1 MSNDNR
7 RNIHMKTDSIVR
19 LKSSSVRD
27 ILLDKAMTK
36 LRQEEY
42 LDAISLLNKVI
53 DMDPKHT
60 ASRKLLID
68 ALMEISCYDKVL
80 WEIAGAIVEFGES
93 EGFLMQLGNYYL
105 ETEQFAAAYDAY
117 NLVRLG
123 ITDESDDEMID
134 ALIDAMDYCE
144 AMLDEDDE
152 SFITDEESSEEGT
165 DDESLIRD
173 VADLEHEEFADTL
186 EKLYNDEEYSKVIEI
201 LEPYVYRNPRDSI
214 LVSVLLMSYY
224 CAREFQRGAKY
235 LKSMSKKTN
244 YSVSMHCVA
253 AMIYKNADMLEE
265 AEAECHAALHQQPD
279 LADDALRV
287 CAMLCEMGKDNEQ
300 VLKYARICYNMRPY
314 DKEIIHL
321 YARSLAI
328 GGDTAAAAKLY
339 SRILSIYPGDLP
351 AKYYRDMCLRGDSID
366 SDTIPVSYTL
376 QAGEIL
382 AMTTACIIRMK
393 SSHKLSVS
401 ECRETQELA
410 KWALDSGNYSIAA
423 SLITFMNPFREQMR
437 NLCQYIIKH
446 PDFPEKVKMLAMN
459 EIGFDV
465 GLASSLFFRDGRL
478 MIVKVQ
484 QKKISKSQRKS
495 STPGKKRDVPLAYAL
510 IGEGVKRYLKKH
522 KGEPWKDSAIKLVDE
537 FTAEGVKERTRYTDE
552 QVLAIEAAII
562 FFAPFADD
570 ANKELTDDELMASRE
585 ERRKAVISEYLLS
598 TVRFNNAV
606 QLLIKYSKTAYEAA
620 KRLGMWIKPGLV

>member
-1 MSNDNR
+1 MSNDDR
-7 RNIHMKTDSIVR
+7 SNIHMQADSIVR
-19 LKSSSVRD
+19 LKSSSIRD

-36 LRQEEY
+36 LRREEY
-42 LDAISLLNKVI
+42 LDAISLLNKVV
-53 DMDPKHT
+53 DMDPKHP

-68 ALMEISCYDKVL
+68 ALMEISCYDKAL
-80 WEIAGAIVEFGES
+80 WEITGAMVEFGETDD
-93 EGFLMQLGNYYL
+93 FLMKLGNLYL

-117 NLVRLG
+117 NLVRSR
-123 ITDESDDEMID
+123 INDESDDEMID

-152 SFITDEESSEEGT
+152 SFIMDEESFEEGT

-173 VADLEHEEFADTL
+173 VADLEHDEFVNTL
-186 EKLYNDEEYSKVIEI
+186 EKLYNDEEYSKIIEI
-201 LEPYVYRNPRDSI
+201 LEPYVYRNSRDSMLI
-214 LVSVLLMSYY
+214 SVLLMSYY

-235 LKSMSKKTN
+235 LKSMSKKTS

-265 AEAECHAALHQQPD
+265 AEAECNAALHQQPD
-279 LADDALRV
+279 STDNALRV

-351 AKYYRDMCLRGDSID
+351 AKYYRDMCLSGDSID

-393 SSHKLSVS
+393 AGHKLSVS

-423 SLITFMNPFREQMR
+423 SLITFMNPFGAQMR

-446 PDFPEKVKMLAMN
+446 PDFPEKIKLLAIN
-459 EIGFDV
+459 EIGLD
-465 GLASSLFFRDGRL
+465 GGIDSSLFFKDGRL
-478 MIVKVQ
+478 LIVKVEQ
-484 QKKISKSQRKS
+484 RKRSKPRKKI
-495 STPGKKRDVPLAYAL
+495 DVPSAYVL
-510 IGEGVKRYLKKH
+510 LDEVVRKYCEKYE
-522 KGEPWKDSAIKLVDE
+522 GEPWKDSALKLVDE
-537 FTAEGVKERTRYTDE
+537 FTAEGAKERTRYTSAQIE
-552 QVLAIEAAII
+552 AIGAAII
-562 FFAPFADD
+562 FFAPFVDDD
-570 ANKELTDDELMASRE
+570 ANKVHDEKCKAYAA
-585 ERRKAVISEYLLS
+585 ERSKALIDEYLLS

-606 QLLIKYSKTAYEAA
+606 QLLIKYSKTAEEAA
-620 KRLGMWIKPGLV
+620 KQLGMETNRV

>member
-201 LEPYVYRNPRDSI
+201 LEPYVYRNPRDSM

-235 LKSMSKKTN
+235 LKSMSKRTN

-366 SDTIPVSYTL
+366 SDTIPVSYTF

-446 PDFPEKVKMLAMN
+446 PDFPEKIKMLAMN

-484 QKKISKSQRKS
+484 QRKRSKPRKK
-495 STPGKKRDVPLAYAL
+495 TDVPSAYAL
-510 IGEGVKRYLKKH
+510 LDGAVRKYWEKH
-522 KGEPWKDSAIKLVDE
+522 EGEPWKDSALKLVDE
-537 FTAEGVKERTRYTDE
+537 FTAEGAKERTRYTNAQIE
-552 QVLAIEAAII
+552 AIGAAII
-562 FFAPFADD
+562 FFAPFVGDD
-570 ANKELTDDELMASRE
+570 ANKVHIDDKLKASAA
-585 ERRKAVISEYLLS
+585 ERSKVLIDEYLLS

-606 QLLIKYSKTAYEAA
+606 QLLIKYSKTAEEAA
-620 KRLGMWIKPGLV
+620 MRLGMETNRV